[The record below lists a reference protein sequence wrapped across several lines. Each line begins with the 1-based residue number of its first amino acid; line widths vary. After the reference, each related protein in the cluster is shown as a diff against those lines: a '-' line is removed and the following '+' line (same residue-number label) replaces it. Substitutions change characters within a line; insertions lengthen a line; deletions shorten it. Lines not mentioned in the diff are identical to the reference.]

1 MAEGEDVD
9 WRMRRRSR
17 PERWGFLQC
26 DLGVPHLPIDSVQ
39 LRVLHILF
47 MFIVKVIGCLQ
58 LRSLVSSCLSYFD
71 INPSA
76 VSSPN
81 SLSFLWHTVLFH
93 SPGCDILLEL
103 PSYSPLDLAP

>member
-1 MAEGEDVD
+1 MTAQHLKPQHKHTGLDLAG
-9 WRMRRRSR
+9 
-17 PERWGFLQC
+17 PFLQC

-47 MFIVKVIGCLQ
+47 MFIVKLIGCLQ
-58 LRSLVSSCLSYFD
+58 LRSLASSCLSYFD

-81 SLSFLWHTVLFH
+81 SLSFLWHTVYF
-93 SPGCDILLEL
+93 ILLVVTFYWNYLLIL
-103 PSYSPLDLAP
+103 P